1 MFCLDWKEIMKKKN
15 FLHFKYILF
24 LFLLFIDF
32 AFFIFSFYELEV
44 MCELG
49 KKFSPSHST
58 PLGMKIRQFSM
69 YIYCSTIFRKFPR
82 DEKKKKQINFV
93 DSRQKRIYVF
103 GSPVKMYQLTP
114 PLYVYNSA
122 RFISLLVTLHI
133 LFFFFFIYSLPAPD
147 FVSPKTS
154 FRTNAHVE

>member
-1 MFCLDWKEIMKKKN
+1 MAFFHSTTEGRVDEYKEKESRNKKINGKHKQMFCLDWKEIMKKKN

-82 DEKKKKQINFV
+82 DEKKKKTNKFCWFSTKKDICFWITSKNV
-93 DSRQKRIYVF
+93 STYSPPIRI
-103 GSPVKMYQLTP
+103 
-114 PLYVYNSA
+114 
-122 RFISLLVTLHI
+122 
-133 LFFFFFIYSLPAPD
+133 
-147 FVSPKTS
+147 
-154 FRTNAHVE
+154 